1 MSDESKSIIILIIA
15 CFFFFVVGLL
25 VGFGGAS
32 KAAPSNKEILELN
45 IELTKLRI
53 KELKEANN
61 G

>member
-1 MSDESKSIIILIIA
+1 MSDRQLSIIILILS
-15 CFFFFVVGLL
+15 CFLCFVFGLGL
-25 VGFGGAS
+25 GGVAGKS
-32 KAAPSNKEILELN
+32 GNQAEKEILELN